1 MSVFKFSLTTKK
13 EKMKVKNEI
22 LWVCLWV
29 KKM

>member
-13 EKMKVKNEI
+13 EKMKVNNEI